1 MHDVL
6 VLLQLLNKYMFQI
19 FLQRLIL
26 IGYMVSIPILCIVT
40 NFTKFQTYG
49 SNKGIF
55 VYYFTTMNVPDTNL
69 PRIIVIGG
77 GFAGISF
84 IKRLKG
90 EKVQIVL
97 FDRHNYHT
105 FQPLLYQVSTGGLE
119 PDSIA
124 YPLRKI
130 FIKHTDFHFR
140 LAEVEYIDTQENS
153 ISTSIGDLSFDYLVI
168 ATGTRT
174 NYFGNENIAHY
185 SMPMKT
191 VPQALNI
198 RSLILQNIEEAD
210 RASSES
216 DRRRFLNFVIAG
228 AGPTGVELAGALAEF
243 KKGILGNDYPELDG
257 DEMEVHLI
265 EGQDRVL
272 PPMSEQVSKKAH
284 HFLEKLGV
292 NVHVGTLIS
301 DYDGTTVTTK
311 DGKIFDT
318 ATFIWAAGVTGAPVA
333 GINASAVVERANR
346 YKVDHFNKIEGL
358 QNIYALGDIALMV
371 TEDYPKGHPQVAQPA
386 IQQGKRLGKNFV
398 KMLKGEKMD
407 PFKYFDKGS
416 MATVG
421 RNKAV
426 VDLGKLHFGGAIAWF
441 IWMFVHLWFLV
452 GFRNRVVTF
461 FNWTYN
467 YINFDKAARLIIR
480 PFKRS

>member
-1 MHDVL
+1 
-6 VLLQLLNKYMFQI
+6 
-19 FLQRLIL
+19 
-26 IGYMVSIPILCIVT
+26 
-40 NFTKFQTYG
+40 
-49 SNKGIF
+49 
-55 VYYFTTMNVPDTNL
+55 MNIPDTKL

-84 IKRLKG
+84 IKKLKG
-90 EKVQIVL
+90 VNVQIVL

-130 FIKHTDFHFR
+130 FRKHTDFHFR
-140 LAEVEYIDTQENS
+140 MAEVEHINTKENI
-153 ISTSIGDLSFDYLVI
+153 ISTTVGSLPYDHLVI

-174 NYFGNENIAHY
+174 NYFGNENIANN

-198 RSLILQNIEEAD
+198 RSLILQNIEDAD
-210 RASSES
+210 RATSKSE
-216 DRRRFLNFVIAG
+216 RLRYLNFVIAG

-243 KKGILGNDYPELDG
+243 RKGILENDYPELDE
-257 DEMEVHLI
+257 DDMEVHLI

-284 HFLEKLGV
+284 RFLEKLGV
-292 NVHVGTLIS
+292 QIHLNTLIS

-311 DGKIFDT
+311 DGKTFKT
-318 ATFIWAAGVTGAPVA
+318 ATFIWAAGVTGAPIA
-333 GINASAVVERANR
+333 GINAAALVERANR

-358 QNIYALGDIALMV
+358 DNIYALGDIALM
-371 TEDYPKGHPQVAQPA
+371 TTKDFPKGHPQVAQPA
-386 IQQGKRLGKNFV
+386 IQQGDRLGKNFK
-398 KMLKGEKMD
+398 KMLKGEKME

-426 VDLGKLHFGGAIAWF
+426 VDLGNLHFGGAIAWF
-441 IWMFVHLWFLV
+441 MWMFVHLWFLV

-480 PFKRS
+480 PFKRI

>member
-1 MHDVL
+1 MVCYGYTL
-6 VLLQLLNKYMFQI
+6 VLLFECLLQI
-19 FLQRLIL
+19 SENTSLKR
-26 IGYMVSIPILCIVT
+26 T
-40 NFTKFQTYG
+40 NR
-49 SNKGIF
+49 GIF
-55 VYYFTTMNVPDTNL
+55 VYYIPTMNIPDSKF
-69 PRIIVIGG
+69 PRLIVIGG

-84 IKRLKG
+84 IKKLRK
-90 EKVQIVL
+90 EKVQVVL

-130 FIKHTDFHFR
+130 FRKHTDFHFR
-140 LAEVEYIDTQENS
+140 MAEVEHIDTQEN
-153 ISTSIGDLSFDYLVI
+153 IIYTSVGSLSFDYLVI

-174 NYFGNENIAHY
+174 NYFGNDNIANN

-210 RASSES
+210 RAKNED
-216 DRRRFLNFVIAG
+216 DRLKFLNFVIAG

-243 KKGILGNDYPELDG
+243 RKGILENDYPELDE
-257 DEMEVHLI
+257 DDMEVHLI

-272 PPMSEQVSKKAH
+272 PPMSEQVSKKAQR
-284 HFLEKLGV
+284 FLEQLGV
-292 NVHVGTLIS
+292 KVHVSTLIS
-301 DYDGTTVTTK
+301 DYDGTTVKTK
-311 DGKIFDT
+311 DGKTFKT
-318 ATFIWAAGVTGAPVA
+318 ATFIWAAGVTGAPVS
-333 GINASAVVERANR
+333 GIKAASIVEKANR
-346 YKVDHFNKIEGL
+346 YKVDRFNRIEGFEH
-358 QNIYALGDIALMV
+358 IFALGDIALMA
-371 TEDYPKGHPQVAQPA
+371 TDDFPKGHPQVAQPA
-386 IQQGKRLGKNFV
+386 IQQGKRLGENFR
-398 KMLKGEKMD
+398 KMLKGEKME
-407 PFKYFDKGS
+407 PFKYFDKGT

-441 IWMFVHLWFLV
+441 LWMFVHLWFLV

-480 PFKRS
+480 PFKRN